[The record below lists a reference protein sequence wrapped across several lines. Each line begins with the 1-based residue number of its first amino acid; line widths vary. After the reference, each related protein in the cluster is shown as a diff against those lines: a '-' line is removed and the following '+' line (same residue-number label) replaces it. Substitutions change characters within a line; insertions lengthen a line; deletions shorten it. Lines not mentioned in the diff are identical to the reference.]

1 MATFGDVFGL
11 AFGLEGFAFFVE
23 AIFVAIYVYGWER
36 LPKKVHFLSGI
47 PIAITGVLGAFMVI
61 SVNGWMNNPVGFD
74 VVNGEIVNINP
85 WRALFND
92 YFWHEFVHMY
102 LAGFV
107 VVGFCVA
114 SVYAVS
120 WLRGDHSRYV
130 RTAMIIPLTFAAL
143 VAPAQL
149 VVGDWA
155 ARAVAVHQPLKLAA
169 MEGLP
174 NTTADAPFAVGGYWD
189 KSEDEIQ
196 GGVEIPDMLSLLAF
210 HNPNAV
216 VTGLNSVPEQD
227 QPHAINTIR
236 YSFHAMVGVGTVLA
250 LLGAFFVFM
259 WARHRRLPRSKWFY
273 RLVAISGVL
282 SIIALEAGWIVTEV
296 GRQPWIAYG
305 VMRVSDAVTHANG
318 VTYLFAAGVVIYSS
332 LVAMVVWLLRRL
344 AKTPEHVKGEDGTE
358 QVPT

>member
-1 MATFGDVFGL
+1 
-11 AFGLEGFAFFVE
+11 
-23 AIFVAIYVYGWER
+23 
-36 LPKKVHFLSGI
+36 
-47 PIAITGVLGAFMVI
+47 
-61 SVNGWMNNPVGFD
+61 
-74 VVNGEIVNINP
+74 
-85 WRALFND
+85 
-92 YFWHEFVHMY
+92 
-102 LAGFV
+102 
-107 VVGFCVA
+107 
-114 SVYAVS
+114 
-120 WLRGDHSRYV
+120 
-130 RTAMIIPLTFAAL
+130 
-143 VAPAQL
+143 
-149 VVGDWA
+149 
-155 ARAVAVHQPLKLAA
+155 VHQPLKLAA